1 MALARWQANI
11 VDDAGN
17 VQNGATVTVR
27 EETSGTP
34 LASLFSDRAGVVP
47 TGNPVS
53 ADSEGYAFFHV
64 AGGAYQIT
72 ATKGS
77 FTRTWRYVGIG
88 TMSESDGPDDLDI
101 SLALVTTEGALVSRT
116 IRDHL
121 GVLYGHVKNYGAVG
135 DGVTNDTA
143 AIQAA
148 INAMEAAGGGVVL
161 FDAKVYSVTDLVL
174 DSSAV
179 ALVGVSSGRMFGGS
193 SDQTGTVLKARS
205 GAATLLTVG
214 SASAATSTI
223 TGCRVENFALAGN
236 GIASRV
242 LRVKMIENSIFRNIV
257 CVGGTINQ
265 LETICETGFAG
276 LNYVYQ
282 CAFENIWV
290 NAGATAKGVV
300 ISGEPAGAGGNRTVF
315 CRFSQMHVTHGDGT
329 AFEINDADDN
339 VFIGLAVSRITAT
352 TGIGIDLIGN
362 DADAQDLVHACMFYS
377 CHAGPG
383 GWRTTGNKAVNN
395 IVFGLQTED
404 GVPVSITSSAQLSYI
419 RDDGAFLFPSFAAA
433 AGATM
438 VNRMLLTGGTTGNP
452 ALLGVEGSDTN
463 INMSISAKGSGA
475 IVIPSPNVSIGHTAA
490 IAAAQ
495 SGGTSRLQLHGI
507 SGQAIG
513 MSNTR
518 WTADANGS
526 AYEINKSRGATVGT
540 HTIVQNGDVLGNLRF
555 SGSDGTQFIPA
566 ALIQALVSGTP
577 GTNDMPTAL
586 AFSTTA
592 DGAAAVTERLRIG
605 PTGTVTASSPLGG
618 LGYGTGAG
626 GAITQATNK
635 STGVTLD
642 KVCGAITMNNA
653 SLNAATAVSFV
664 LTNSNIGTFD
674 VVHAVHGSAGTA
686 GAYRVAVKSGS
697 AGTCTIEVTNTTAGA
712 LGEAIVINFVV
723 IKGVNA

>member
-1 MALARWQANI
+1 MVLARWQATI

-17 VQNGATVTVR
+17 VLSGASVTVQA
-27 EETSGTP
+27 ETIGNP
-34 LASLFSDRAGVVP
+34 LASLFSDRAGIVP
-47 TGNPVS
+47 TGNPVT
-53 ADSEGYAFFHV
+53 ADGDGFAFFHV
-64 AGGAYQIT
+64 EGGAYRIT
-72 ATKGS
+72 AALGG
-77 FTRTWRYVGIG
+77 FTREWRYVGIG
-88 TMSESDGPDDLDI
+88 LSSETDDTFIQVGTGAVARFQQDKLADI
-101 SLALVTTEGALVSRT
+101 F
-116 IRDHL
+116 
-121 GVLYGHVKNYGAVG
+121 HVADFGAVG
-135 DGVTNDTA
+135 DGSTNDTS

-148 INAMEAAGGGVVL
+148 IDAIALRGGGEL
-161 FDAKVYSVTDLVL
+161 HFDAKVYSVTDLVVD
-174 DSSAV
+174 DSGV
-179 ALVGVSSGRMFGGS
+179 ALIGAVVGRMFGGS

-205 GAATLLTVG
+205 GASTVLTVG

-223 TGCRVENFALAGN
+223 TGCRTENLVIDGN
-236 GIASRV
+236 GIASRS
-242 LRVKMIENSIFRNIV
+242 LRVKMIENSIFRNLICLGSSV
-257 CVGGTINQ
+257 NQ

-282 CAFENIWV
+282 CAFENIWI
-290 NAGATAKGVV
+290 NAGNTAKGLV

-329 AFEINDADDN
+329 AYEINDADDN
-339 VFIGLAVSRITAT
+339 SFINIATSRIAAK

-362 DADAQDLVHACMFYS
+362 DADAQDLVHACIFFS

-395 IVFGLQTED
+395 VVFGLQTED
-404 GVPVSITSSAQLSYI
+404 GVPISIASGAQLSYI
-419 RDDGAFLFPSFAAA
+419 KDDGAFLFPSFSAA

-438 VNRMLLTGGTTGNP
+438 VNRISLTGGTTGNP

-463 INMSISAKGSGA
+463 INLSVSAKGSGA
-475 IVIPSPNVSIGHTAA
+475 VVIPSPNVSIGHTAA

-495 SGGTSRLQLHGI
+495 NGGTSRLQLHGI
-507 SGQAIG
+507 AGQAIG
-513 MSNTR
+513 LSNTR

-540 HTIVQNGDVLGNLRF
+540 HTVVQNADVVGNLRF
-555 SGSDGTQFIPA
+555 SGSDGTQFIPL
-566 ALIQALVSGTP
+566 ALIHALVSGTP
-577 GTNDMPTAL
+577 GTNDMPGAL
-586 AFSTTA
+586 VFSTTA
-592 DGAAAVTERLRIG
+592 DGAAAVTERMRIG
-605 PTGTVTASSPLGG
+605 PTGAVTASSPLGG
-618 LGYGTGAG
+618 VGYGTGAG
-626 GAITQATNK
+626 GAVTQATNK
-635 STGVTLD
+635 ATGVTLD

-723 IKGVNA
+723 LKGVNA